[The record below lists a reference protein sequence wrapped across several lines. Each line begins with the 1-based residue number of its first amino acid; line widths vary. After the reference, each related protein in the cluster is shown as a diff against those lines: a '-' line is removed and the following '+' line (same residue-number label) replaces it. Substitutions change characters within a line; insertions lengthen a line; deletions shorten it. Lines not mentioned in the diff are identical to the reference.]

1 MSTESKTGGGGPVR
15 ILIVEDDAIIAMD
28 MEQVLRRKGYTVV
41 GRVDRG
47 EKALSAV
54 DEKKPDIVLMDIN
67 IKGSIDGIDVAKKL
81 LDDLRMKV
89 IYVTAYSDINMKEK
103 AFETEPIGYLVKPVR
118 ESELIGMIEYA
129 MDKIPLER

>member
-1 MSTESKTGGGGPVR
+1 MDDECKSGAEGDIK

-28 MEQVLRRKGYTVV
+28 MEQILRRKGYNVV
-41 GRVDRG
+41 GRADRG

-67 IKGSIDGIDVAKKL
+67 IKGNIDGIAVAKKL
-81 LDDLRMKV
+81 LDELHMKV
-89 IYVTAYSDINMKEK
+89 IYVTAYSDMTMKER
-103 AFETEPIGYLVKPVR
+103 AFETEPIGYLVKPLR

-129 MDKIPLER
+129 SGKVSDSS